1 MPARATPGRSRRK
14 RTRWLRAPLLLAGAA
29 MLLANDGLRLETLLR
44 DFEIVAFGAEFGQ
57 KTDGRLHKWTG
68 PLRYF
73 FDIRA
78 GEAEL
83 YRRLTRNHMALLDEL
98 AGIDIIEVDS
108 AGKANVII
116 VFDRAESL
124 FAMAELYA
132 PSLSRD
138 KQMMGDTM
146 CFTQYS
152 HSGSGEILRGIVGI
166 PSDRAASAGKLP
178 HCIVEETTQL
188 LGLPNDSDE
197 VVPSMFDDRSVLNEL
212 TEHDKVLVR
221 LLYDRRLSAGMARAD
236 ALVAARQILRE
247 QGF

>member
-1 MPARATPGRSRRK
+1 MTARAKSTRAGAK
-14 RTRWLRAPLLLAGAA
+14 RTRRLRAPLLLAGA
-29 MLLANDGLRLETLLR
+29 LLLLGNDGLRLDTLLR
-44 DFEIVAFGAEFGQ
+44 DFDIVAFGAEFGQ

-68 PLRYF
+68 PIRYF

-83 YRRLTRNHMALLDEL
+83 YRRLTRDHLALLRQL
-98 AGIDIIEVDS
+98 TGIDVIEVDS
-108 AGKANVII
+108 AGEANVVII
-116 VFDRAESL
+116 FDRAESL
-124 FAMAELYA
+124 FTVAERYA

-138 KQMMGDTM
+138 KQMMGDTL

-152 HSGSGEILRGIVGI
+152 HSASGEILRGVVGI

-221 LLYDRRLSAGMARAD
+221 LLYDRRLPAGMPRERAL
-236 ALVAARQILRE
+236 AVARQILRE